1 MDCNEILTADEL
13 ACFQDIF
20 SQAADGLNTSTDSD
34 PQHHLTVMTEIP
46 QMVAKVLGQA
56 KLTLLAEISH
66 YKLWFPLSL
75 DVDAFGQ
82 FTPTLGIPEV
92 LEIQGKERS
101 WRLSNVTDVTI
112 TVDGEPQE
120 LQVHSL
126 SSSGIAI
133 RVPTALAAERLL
145 ASRNVDMRLAEIGAM
160 QLEFEP
166 VRYDSSL
173 FAARINAVGKEREA
187 LRQFIFKR
195 HRAEYAHL
203 YQNIS

>member
-1 MDCNEILTADEL
+1 VDCNEILTADEL

-187 LRQFIFKR
+187 LRQFIFQR

>member
-1 MDCNEILTADEL
+1 MDCNEILTDDEL
-13 ACFQDIF
+13 ACFRDIF
-20 SQAADGLNTSTDSD
+20 SQAADGLHTSIANE

-66 YKLWFPLSL
+66 YKLWFPLTL
-75 DVDAFGQ
+75 QIDALGQ

-92 LEIQGKERS
+92 LELQGKERS
-101 WRLSNVTDVTI
+101 WRLNNVSDVTI
-112 TVDGEPQE
+112 TVDGEPQV
-120 LQVHSL
+120 LQVRSL

-133 RVPTALAAERLL
+133 QLPNAMAAERLM
-145 ASRNVDMRLAEIGAM
+145 SGRNVEMWLAEIGPL
-160 QLEFEP
+160 QLDFEP
-166 VRYDSSL
+166 VRYDSCL
-173 FAARINAVGKEREA
+173 LAARINAVGKEREA
-187 LRQFIFKR
+187 LRQFIFQR

>member
-187 LRQFIFKR
+187 LRQFIFQR

>member
-133 RVPTALAAERLL
+133 QVPTTLAAERLL

-187 LRQFIFKR
+187 LRQFIFQR

>member
-120 LQVHSL
+120 LKVHSL

-133 RVPTALAAERLL
+133 KVPTALAAERLL

-187 LRQFIFKR
+187 LRQFIFQR

>member
-1 MDCNEILTADEL
+1 VDCNEILTADEL

-133 RVPTALAAERLL
+133 QVPTALAAERLL

-187 LRQFIFKR
+187 LRQFIFQR

>member
-133 RVPTALAAERLL
+133 QVPTALAAERLL

-187 LRQFIFKR
+187 LRQFIFQR

>member
-20 SQAADGLNTSTDSD
+20 SQAADGLNTSTERD

-133 RVPTALAAERLL
+133 QVPTALAAERLL

-187 LRQFIFKR
+187 LRQFIFQR

>member
-133 RVPTALAAERLL
+133 QVPTTLAAERLL

-187 LRQFIFKR
+187 LRQFIFQR
-195 HRAEYAHL
+195 HRAEYAPL

>member
-1 MDCNEILTADEL
+1 M
-13 ACFQDIF
+13 F
-20 SQAADGLNTSTDSD
+20 SQAADGLNTCTVNE

-46 QMVAKVLGQA
+46 QMVAKVLGKA

-75 DVDAFGQ
+75 HVDAFGQ
-82 FTPTLGIPEV
+82 FIPTLGVPEV
-92 LEIQGKERS
+92 LELKGKERS

-112 TVDGEPQE
+112 TVDGEPQA
-120 LQVHSL
+120 LQVRSL

-133 RVPTALAAERLL
+133 QVPSALAAERLL
-145 ASRNVDMRLAEIGAM
+145 ASRNVEMRLAEVGAL

-173 FAARINAVGKEREA
+173 LAARINAVGKEREA
-187 LRQFIFKR
+187 LRKFIFQH

-203 YQNIS
+203 YQNIG

>member
-1 MDCNEILTADEL
+1 MDCNEILTDDEL
-13 ACFQDIF
+13 ACFRDIF
-20 SQAADGLNTSTDSD
+20 SQAADGLHTSTVNE

-66 YKLWFPLSL
+66 YKLWFPLTL
-75 DVDAFGQ
+75 QIDALGQ

-92 LEIQGKERS
+92 LELQGKERS
-101 WRLSNVTDVTI
+101 WRLNNVSDVTI
-112 TVDGEPQE
+112 TVDGEPQV
-120 LQVHSL
+120 LQVRSL

-133 RVPTALAAERLL
+133 QLPNAMAAERLM
-145 ASRNVDMRLAEIGAM
+145 SGRNVEMWLAEIGPL
-160 QLEFEP
+160 QLDFEP
-166 VRYDSSL
+166 VRYDSCL
-173 FAARINAVGKEREA
+173 LAARINAVGKEREA
-187 LRQFIFKR
+187 LRQFIFQR